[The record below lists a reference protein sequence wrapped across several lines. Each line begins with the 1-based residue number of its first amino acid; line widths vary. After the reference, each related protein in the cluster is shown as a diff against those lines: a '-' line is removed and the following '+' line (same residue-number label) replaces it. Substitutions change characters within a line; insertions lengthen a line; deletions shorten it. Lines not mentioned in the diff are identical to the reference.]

1 MSTRL
6 SLLLRGVALAGALLA
21 AGAGSGCGREV
32 GREATVLTAGGDP
45 AQGRA
50 LIRHYGCGTCHTIPG
65 VRGASSLVA
74 PPLTGMASR
83 MYIAGL
89 LPNAPENM
97 IRWIQDPQ
105 AVDPGNAMPNMGI
118 SQTEARHI
126 AAYLYTL
133 R

>member
-1 MSTRL
+1 MKRRL
-6 SLLLRGVALAGALLA
+6 SLLLRRLAALAALITAGALGGCDRA
-21 AGAGSGCGREV
+21 AARD
-32 GREATVLTAGGDP
+32 AALIAGGDP
-45 AQGRA
+45 DRGKA
-50 LIRHYGCGTCHTIPG
+50 LIRHYGCGACHTIPG
-65 VRGASSLVA
+65 VRGANSLVA
-74 PPLTGMASR
+74 PPLTGMAQR

-97 IRWIQDPQ
+97 VRWIQNPQ

-118 SQTEARHI
+118 SAAEARHI